1 MRLQEERKAWRK
13 DHPYGF
19 WVGQLNQFRASAQSS
34 PTNRCEI
41 GSDWCIVGRSS

>member
-19 WVGQLNQFRASAQSS
+19 WVGSTPDRPPARLRPPKQMAKA
-34 PTNRCEI
+34 
-41 GSDWCIVGRSS
+41 GRRPDQWE

>member
-19 WVGQLNQFRASAQSS
+19 WVGQPPTAPRAVVRAWSGCTRISELELELDE
-34 PTNRCEI
+34 C
-41 GSDWCIVGRSS
+41 